1 MRFRTKILWPVILIA
16 GILAE
21 CDSPGLISPEKIGSS
36 RRNGIRTGT
45 EAREI
50 IDRLH
55 GLKVSTEENLIA
67 TYGQDKMDLL
77 YVSSYTNNLLA
88 RKAFGLMTRKI
99 AKTKAGPF
107 YHVMPL
113 KKYGGRAF
121 ITLGMGATHY
131 IFFSGRF
138 LIWFQ
143 TYQSFGQ
150 VLPEELTELYP
161 VKVVEPEMIGQ
172 QDPQR

>member
-1 MRFRTKILWPVILIA
+1 MPFRTKILWPVILIA
-16 GILAE
+16 GILAG
-21 CDSPGLISPEKIGSS
+21 CDSPGLRSPDKIGSS
-36 RRNGIRTGT
+36 KRSGIRTD
-45 EAREI
+45 ADAQEI

-67 TYGQDKMDLL
+67 TYGQDKKDLL
-77 YVSSYTNNLLA
+77 YISSFEDA
-88 RKAFGLMTRKI
+88 HSAQEAFGLMTKKI
-99 AKTKAGPF
+99 TKTKDGPF

-113 KKYGGRAF
+113 KKYGDRAF

-131 IFFSGRF
+131 IFISGRF

-150 VLPEELTELYP
+150 VLPEELTDLYP
-161 VKVVEPEMIGQ
+161 VKAVIPEGTGKQ
-172 QDPQR
+172 GL